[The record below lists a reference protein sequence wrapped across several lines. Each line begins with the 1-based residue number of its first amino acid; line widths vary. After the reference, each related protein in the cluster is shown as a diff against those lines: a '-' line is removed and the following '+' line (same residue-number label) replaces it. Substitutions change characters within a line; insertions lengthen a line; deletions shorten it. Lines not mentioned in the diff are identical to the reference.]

1 MRIGPHNAGIV
12 HFIGIGG
19 IGMSGIAEVLF
30 SLGYSAQGSDLVE
43 NSNVTRLRQLGIP
56 ISIGHDP
63 AHVQNA
69 GVVVVSTD
77 IKQTNVELV
86 AARLRGLPIVH
97 RSEMLAELMRLKPAI
112 AVSGTHG
119 KTTTTS
125 LTAALLDG
133 AGQDPT
139 VVSGGIINAYG
150 TNARLGGGD
159 WIVVEADESDGSFM
173 RLPATIAIVTNIDAE
188 HMDYYGDYD
197 ALWGVFLRFVEN
209 IPFYGLGVLC
219 ADHPAVLRLSSVVTD
234 RRLVTYGF
242 CEDADVRAI
251 NVRSGGGGM
260 TFDVVF
266 SDRFFRVMKNPAVPP
281 LLSDC
286 FLPMFGDHNVQNAL
300 AALAAA
306 FEVGSDPAR
315 CLEGLSRFQGVGRR
329 FTPIGSPRGIT
340 IIDDYAHHP
349 KEIEVVI
356 KAGKSAAINGRIIAV
371 VQPHRYSRLSHLYP
385 DFCDV
390 LMAADHVIVTPIY
403 GAGEDPIPGLT
414 HEKLVSD
421 LKMLHGGGVYSADSL
436 EDLAKIVSN
445 IGQVGDYVIC
455 MGAGNI
461 TTWAAALPDALV
473 ALNPVQDVA

>member
-30 SLGYSAQGSDLVE
+30 SLGYAVQGSDIVE
-43 NSNVTRLRQLGIP
+43 NSNVQRLKGLGI
-56 ISIGHDP
+56 SVFIGHNP
-63 AHVQNA
+63 AHVNDV
-69 GVVVVSTD
+69 GVVVISTD

-97 RSEMLAELMRLKPAI
+97 RAEMLAELMRLKPSI

-150 TNARLGGGD
+150 TNARLGRGD

-173 RLPATIAIVTNIDAE
+173 RLPATVAIVTNIDAE
-188 HMDYYGDYD
+188 HMDYYGDYE

-219 ADHPAVLRLSSVVTD
+219 ADHPAVSRLAAVVTD

-242 CEDADVRAI
+242 DEIADVRAI
-251 NVRSGGGGM
+251 NVRPGPGGM

-266 SDRFFRVMKNPAVPP
+266 SDRFFRVIKNSAVPHIM
-281 LLSDC
+281 SDC
-286 FLPMFGDHNVQNAL
+286 FLPMFGEHNVQNAL
-300 AALAAA
+300 GALTAA
-306 FEVGSDPAR
+306 FEVGVDPVLA
-315 CLEGLSRFQGVGRR
+315 LGGLARFQGVGRR
-329 FTPIGSPRGIT
+329 FTKVGSPHGIT

-349 KEIEVVI
+349 KEIEVVL
-356 KAGKSAAINGRIIAV
+356 KAGKSAAGQGRIIAV
-371 VQPHRYSRLSHLYP
+371 VQPHRYSRLSHLYS

-390 LMAADHVIVTPIY
+390 LLGADHVIVTPIY

-414 HEKLVSD
+414 HEKLAVD
-421 LKMLHGGGVYSADSL
+421 LKMTHGGGIHTADSVD
-436 EDLAKIVSN
+436 DLAKILSN
-445 IGQVGDYVIC
+445 IGQAGDYVIC

-461 TTWAAALPDALV
+461 TQWAEKLPMAMESMD
-473 ALNPVQDVA
+473 Q